1 VVASC
6 SACYHSARCR
16 DAARRGSGWVVP
28 RERRGGGGTDC
39 VAGGGSMAGVG
50 GADRWEHGA
59 GREDGGG
66 GSRRDLPWRE
76 AEGER

>member
-1 VVASC
+1 
-6 SACYHSARCR
+6 
-16 DAARRGSGWVVP
+16 VP

-59 GREDGGG
+59 GREDGGAARDGICHG
-66 GSRRDLPWRE
+66 GRQRE
-76 AEGER
+76 KDKEEGSGSD